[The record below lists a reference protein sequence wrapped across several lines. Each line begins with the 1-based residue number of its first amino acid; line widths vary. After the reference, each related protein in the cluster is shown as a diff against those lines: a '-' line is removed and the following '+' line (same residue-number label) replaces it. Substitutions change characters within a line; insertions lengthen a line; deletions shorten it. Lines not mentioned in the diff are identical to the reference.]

1 MTEPRTLENQRKKKI
16 SKHQAIFSLDYPTWQ
31 TLVDAYGESKAM
43 IAHRNTDLHNQT
55 SAGGWYN

>member
-1 MTEPRTLENQRKKKI
+1 LENQRKKKI

-31 TLVDAYGESKAM
+31 TLVDAYGDSKAM
-43 IAHRNTDLHNQT
+43 IAHRNTDLHNQM